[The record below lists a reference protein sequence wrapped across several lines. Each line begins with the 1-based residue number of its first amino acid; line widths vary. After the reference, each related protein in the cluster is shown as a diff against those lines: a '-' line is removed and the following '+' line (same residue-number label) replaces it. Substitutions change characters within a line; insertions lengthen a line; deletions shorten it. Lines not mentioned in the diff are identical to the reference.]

1 MHMFVSQST
10 PCEWMLKLQLSE
22 HAKQQDL
29 IIDCL
34 ADKQFDKRNQVEVV
48 IEHIS
53 YLYLQE

>member
-1 MHMFVSQST
+1 
-10 PCEWMLKLQLSE
+10 MLKLQLSE

-53 YLYLQE
+53 YLYLQ